1 MLRKL
6 QKKTDFILEILAG
19 VQDPSRFPMTFIE
32 DSKQEE
38 YPTPSPLL
46 SKIFMPLWN
55 RIFKYFT

>member
-46 SKIFMPLWN
+46 SKIFMP
-55 RIFKYFT
+55 I